1 MKYFKKLNERLVKKK
16 GKRTCIQL
24 IYEFNEK
31 AEVAG
36 CVHHIQ

>member
-16 GKRTCIQL
+16 GKRTCILQL

-31 AEVAG
+31 A
-36 CVHHIQ
+36 